1 LRGRIENILNTAKVH
16 GWRTGENPAQW
27 RGHLSSI
34 LRRRQKLVK
43 THHGTLPFEDVPAF
57 LMALRSWAL
66 TAARM
71 GEVLGTT
78 WDEGDLVQPVPSCRM
93 KAGIADREPLS
104 VAPLAVS
111 AQAAEMDDFGR
122 EVEA

>member
-1 LRGRIENILNTAKVH
+1 
-16 GWRTGENPAQW
+16 
-27 RGHLSSI
+27 
-34 LRRRQKLVK
+34 
-43 THHGTLPFEDVPAF
+43 
-57 LMALRSWAL
+57 
-66 TAARM
+66 M

-93 KAGIADREPLS
+93 KASIADREPLS

-111 AQAAEMDDFGR
+111 AQAAKMDDFGR